1 MLKIQFKAPSG
12 AFFMAAKE
20 APKIDQNIQQTSFI
34 SSFLINISNS

>member
-20 APKIDQNIQQTSFI
+20 APKIRPILKNQ
-34 SSFLINISNS
+34 L